1 MLPTQSYAR
10 ALPLYIRIIIIS
22 LQINSNNRNNYVNYM
37 QKEITTILSLLLEI
51 SLYLFEINNAFALF
65 IRI

>member
-1 MLPTQSYAR
+1 MNDMLQ
-10 ALPLYIRIIIIS
+10 
-22 LQINSNNRNNYVNYM
+22 
-37 QKEITTILSLLLEI
+37 EITTILSLLLEI